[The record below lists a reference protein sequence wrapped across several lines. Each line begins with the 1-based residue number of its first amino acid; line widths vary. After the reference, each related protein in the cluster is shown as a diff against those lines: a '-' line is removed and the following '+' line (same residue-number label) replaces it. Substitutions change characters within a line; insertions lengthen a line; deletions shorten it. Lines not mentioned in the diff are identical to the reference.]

1 MNTEIMN
8 RLFLLV
14 ISVAC
19 ALGAGAVEIKD
30 VFSAMPDSVLPTLT
44 RNNRLDMVDF
54 IDSGMKAEVNDVFD
68 GKATLDTLTAD
79 YLHLTLSEAVKV
91 EMKLL
96 QSSEALAD
104 TSDCVVCV
112 VMTYG
117 IKPKESSVRMFTSKW
132 SPLPVPGFSRGGN
145 VARLSPSST
154 DLTLQPIELI
164 EYREEGE
171 KIQQNGGD
179 FSLITFKWNGKE
191 YNNN

>member
-1 MNTEIMN
+1 MN

-19 ALGAGAVEIKD
+19 ALGAAAVEIKD

-132 SPLPVPGFSRGGN
+132 SPLPVPGVFRGGK
-145 VARLSPSST
+145 VAILSPSST
-154 DLTLQPIELI
+154 DLTLQPVELI

-171 KIQQNGGD
+171 EKQQKDGD
-179 FSLITFKWNGKE
+179 FTLITFKWNGRE

>member
-19 ALGAGAVEIKD
+19 ALGAMAVEIKD

-54 IDSGMKAEVNDVFD
+54 IASGMKAEVNDVFD

-96 QSSEALAD
+96 QSSETLAD
-104 TSDCVVCV
+104 TSECVVCV

-132 SPLPVPGFSRGGN
+132 LPLPVPGVSRGGN

-171 KIQQNGGD
+171 KIQQKGGN